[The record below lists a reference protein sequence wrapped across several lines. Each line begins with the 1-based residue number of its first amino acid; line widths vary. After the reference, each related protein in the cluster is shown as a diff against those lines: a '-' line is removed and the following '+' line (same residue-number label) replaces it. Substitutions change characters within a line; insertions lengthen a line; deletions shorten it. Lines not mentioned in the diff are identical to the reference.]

1 MTFTTPSFT
10 WRSIVLPAY
19 LPTLLFSIGEGA
31 IIPVIPVVATERG
44 ASIALAGLIAAMIMV
59 GELIGDLPAGWLVA
73 RIGER
78 ASMIGASALAVVGVL
93 IALVS
98 PTLPALGIGILL
110 VGLATAVFGLARHAF
125 LTSYVPERVRA
136 RALSTLAGVF
146 RGGWAIGPFIAAA
159 LLAATGSSETVFWVL
174 VIACLA
180 VVVVLLVLPDP
191 ERVFGTVQQ
200 TRAAASDAAARRS
213 AEAEAEAE
221 AEADDAAVDET
232 SASMPAT
239 SSGPTVGSDSPGR
252 READA
257 ASHGVFR
264 AIRTHR
270 AVLARIGTGVG
281 LLAALRASRMVIL
294 PLWAVSIGM
303 APEAAAVVI
312 GVSATI
318 DFALFY
324 VSGQV
329 MDRFGRLWS
338 AIPGL
343 LGLGIGHLVLAFT
356 HDAPGAEAW
365 FAAIA
370 VLFGIA
376 NGLSSGVILT
386 LGADLAPKANPA
398 PFLGAFRTIADA
410 GQAGAPLAIA
420 AITSAFSIMAASA
433 AMGVLGFVGAAIL
446 WRYVPKYVPHAGAR
460 PKELDPSSSPHRA
473 SQPD

>member
-1 MTFTTPSFT
+1 MTVTTPSFS

-59 GELIGDLPAGWLVA
+59 GELLGDLPAGWLVA

-78 ASMIGASALAVVGVL
+78 ASMIGASALAAIGVL
-93 IALVS
+93 VALLS

-146 RGGWAIGPFIAAA
+146 RGGWAVGPFIAAA
-159 LLAATGSSETVFWVL
+159 LLATTGASENVFWVL
-174 VIACLA
+174 VAACLV

-191 ERVFGTVQQ
+191 ERVFGSARQ
-200 TRAAASDAAARRS
+200 TRAEASDAAAASRAPGG
-213 AEAEAEAE
+213 AEATE
-221 AEADDAAVDET
+221 
-232 SASMPAT
+232 
-239 SSGPTVGSDSPGR
+239 SPGR

-264 AIRTHR
+264 AIATHR

-303 APEAAAVVI
+303 APEAAALVI

-343 LGLGIGHLVLAFT
+343 LGLGVGHLVLAFT
-356 HDAPGAEAW
+356 RDSPAAGVW
-365 FAAIA
+365 FTVIA
-370 VLFGIA
+370 LLFGVA

-420 AITSAFSIMAASA
+420 ALISASSIMVASA
-433 AMGVLGFVGAAIL
+433 TMGVLGFVGAAIL
-446 WRYVPKYVPHAGAR
+446 WRYVPRYVPHAGAR
-460 PKELDPSSSPHRA
+460 PPGKPVSGKPSAPSP
-473 SQPD
+473 